1 LNKNRRV
8 EESAAKAPAY
18 IVTFSTL
25 VTLLLAFFVV
35 LVSMG
40 SARDD
45 TLLNQGQGYKGGFL
59 GAFKKGFGV
68 RQKLDLGNIGNKYP
82 ISDTDEGFEGRTPDA
97 DTERLRRIIKKLS
110 RSMKISPSPIA
121 AQKTDFS
128 VTNIH
133 FLPGEAALNEPAKE
147 FLTEFC
153 LNLQQSVAWP
163 PWPYLHGLSTGS
175 LSGEA
180 RATPGS
186 LKLYVLGLAGDEINE
201 KKQWIIS
208 AKRAQAA
215 AEFLRN
221 TLPAEAH
228 WSVYSWGAGAGG
240 DWVEQYSPV
249 SEQSQILIAVL
260 RDGD

>member
-1 LNKNRRV
+1 MNKNRRV

-25 VTLLLAFFVV
+25 ITLLLAFFVV

-82 ISDTDEGFEGRTPDA
+82 ISDADEGFEGRTPDA

-153 LNLQQSVAWP
+153 LNLQQSSKA
-163 PWPYLHGLSTGS
+163 
-175 LSGEA
+175 
-180 RATPGS
+180 GS